1 MYLNPKKLERGDRT
15 LVLAPAADYPI
26 SPEPCT
32 VSVAPVEVP
41 RLIDRFPVAWRL
53 GQRVPDLVAVI
64 GLRAD
69 QSYWR
74 RVRDGVST
82 VRPLLIEAYPL
93 TTLDDGTTEKLP
105 VLVDTLPP
113 REGAVTV
120 QAFAADGTPSAELD
134 RRCQALWTFIRS
146 RRALAAFFTDLEACQ
161 AFVPWA
167 LDFRNETDS
176 VSIEGMYV
184 LRPDLDGSDDQKR
197 LVATH
202 GWAAAQLMSLHRISL
217 HRIKSLLRDLS
228 ARAA

>member
-1 MYLNPKKLERGDRT
+1 MYSGPRKLERGDPLLT
-15 LVLAPAADYPI
+15 LAAPADYPI
-26 SPEPCT
+26 DPEPCT

-53 GQRVPDLVAVI
+53 GQKVPDLVAII
-64 GLRAD
+64 GLRPD

-93 TTLDDGTTEKLP
+93 TTLDDGVTEKLP
-105 VLVDTLPP
+105 VLVDGLSP
-113 REGAVTV
+113 RTGAACVP
-120 QAFAADGTPSAELD
+120 AFREDGSASPELD

-146 RRALAAFFTDLEACQ
+146 RRALAGLFSDLEARQ

-167 LDFRNETDS
+167 LDFRSETDS
-176 VSIEGMYV
+176 VSIEGLFV
-184 LRPDLDGSDDQKR
+184 LRPEFDGSQDQR
-197 LVATH
+197 DLIATH

-217 HRIKSLLRDLS
+217 HRIKSLLKDLS